1 MRKKTQR
8 THIGGQAVI
17 QGVMMLSK
25 CGMATAVRDDTGEM
39 QTEAIRLTPPEQQ
52 AKWKR
57 LPFVR
62 GVVSFVSSLVLGM
75 GALMRSS
82 DVAFTTE
89 EEEPSN
95 LSKWMTEKLKVSVG
109 EILSVIS
116 TILGVVLALALFLLL
131 PNYLTSLIADAAP
144 AIGGTGSIWY
154 NLIDGGFRLVIF
166 LCYILFTLLFKS
178 LRETYQYHGAEHKTI
193 NCYEYGDELTV
204 ENVKKASRLHDR
216 CGTTFIFLVLIVSI
230 LIFALVNWAL
240 AALHWVT
247 GIGWADDIIS
257 FIVKIIFLPVVAG
270 ISYEVLRL
278 LSKTDSVLVLP
289 LKAPGYLL
297 QKLTTREPDDPM
309 IECAIAAFKKAKE
322 MEDDPNSPERSFVT
336 ETKLSKLLETM
347 KSRFEKRGIDA
358 SDAEWIVSLT
368 LDIPRSALSQERI
381 VSRKEC
387 REIVNIFDER
397 MTGRP
402 LWYIFG
408 DTDFCGCKIK
418 VDERVLIPRPETELL
433 VRQALAALKDGD
445 SMLDL
450 CTGSGAIAVAVAVEA
465 AKKKSVTIVGA
476 DISEDALEVARENA
490 RINQASVTFVKAD
503 LFDGIR
509 GKFDLITANPP
520 YIKSSEIASLDQEV
534 RDFEPRIALDGGE
547 DGLDFYRRIAERIRR
562 YIVRG
567 GMCIM
572 ECGEGQAQEI
582 IRIFRETARCDFAM
596 VVRDDAGV
604 ERIVKIGF

>member
-17 QGVMMLSK
+17 QGVMMRSK

-247 GIGWADDIIS
+247 GIGWADAVIS

-465 AKKKSVTIVGA
+465 AKKKNVTIVGA

-520 YIKSSEIASLDQEV
+520 YIKSGEIVSLDQEV

>member
-17 QGVMMLSK
+17 QGVMMRSK

-131 PNYLTSLIADAAP
+131 PNYLTSLIVDAAP

-240 AALHWVT
+240 AELGWVT
-247 GIGWADDIIS
+247 GIGWADGIIS

-368 LDIPRSALSQERI
+368 LNIPRSALSQERI

-465 AKKKSVTIVGA
+465 AKKKNVTIVGA

-520 YIKSSEIASLDQEV
+520 YIKSGEIVSLDQEV

>member
-17 QGVMMLSK
+17 QGVMMRSK

-247 GIGWADDIIS
+247 GIGWADAVIS
-257 FIVKIIFLPVVAG
+257 FIVKIIFLPVIAG

-465 AKKKSVTIVGA
+465 AKKKNVTIVGA

-520 YIKSSEIASLDQEV
+520 YIKSGEIASLDQEV

>member
-17 QGVMMLSK
+17 QGVMMRSK

-247 GIGWADDIIS
+247 GIGWADAVIS

-476 DISEDALEVARENA
+476 DISEEALEVARENA

-520 YIKSSEIASLDQEV
+520 YIKSGEIVSLDQEV

>member
-1 MRKKTQR
+1 MRKKIQR

-17 QGVMMLSK
+17 QGVMMRSK
-25 CGMATAVRDDTGEM
+25 CGMATAVRDDTGDM

-520 YIKSSEIASLDQEV
+520 YIKSGEIASLDQEV